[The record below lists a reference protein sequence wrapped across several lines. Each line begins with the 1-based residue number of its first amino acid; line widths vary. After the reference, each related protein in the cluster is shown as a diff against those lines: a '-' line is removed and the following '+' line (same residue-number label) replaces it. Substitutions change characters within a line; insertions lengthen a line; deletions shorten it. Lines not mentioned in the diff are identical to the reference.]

1 MSDISLLSSVAVG
14 SLAAWAGVYAGP
26 RVPERPNVD
35 RALGAGLLAA
45 ATALVWGF
53 MHDQLLATMLPFL
66 LVGYVAGQRRARS
79 AARLALVRA
88 RTRGPQP
95 SSSSSPSPS
104 RGSRR

>member
-1 MSDISLLSSVAVG
+1 MLVSVAVG
-14 SLAAWAGVYAGP
+14 SLVAWAGVYAGP
-26 RVPERPNVD
+26 RVPERTNLD

-53 MHDQLLATMLPFL
+53 MHNQLLATMLPFL
-66 LVGYVAGQRRARS
+66 LVSYVAGQRRARG
-79 AARLALVRA
+79 AARLALARA
-88 RTRGPQP
+88 RARVPQP